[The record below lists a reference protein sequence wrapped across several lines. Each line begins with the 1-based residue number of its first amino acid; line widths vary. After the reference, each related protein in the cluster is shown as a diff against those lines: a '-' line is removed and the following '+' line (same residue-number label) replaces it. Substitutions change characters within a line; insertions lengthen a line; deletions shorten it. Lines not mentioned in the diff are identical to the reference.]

1 MTLLITVNWSLP
13 PGAPPEMSVVSVAPF
28 STAVPAATS
37 GSDNWEIWEQ
47 CHEVL
52 AEQGVWRA
60 PCESCTL
67 RLLCKP
73 PSAFVA
79 PRD

>member
-1 MTLLITVNWSLP
+1 MSIVSATPLP
-13 PGAPPEMSVVSVAPF
+13 APQ
-28 STAVPAATS
+28 PAATS
-37 GSDNWEIWEQ
+37 NADGSWEIWEQ

-52 AEQGVWRA
+52 ADQGIWRA

-73 PSAFVA
+73 PSAFVT
-79 PRD
+79 PRG

>member
-1 MTLLITVNWSLP
+1 
-13 PGAPPEMSVVSVAPF
+13 MSVVSPEPLPA
-28 STAVPAATS
+28 AQPAATS
-37 GSDNWEIWEQ
+37 GGPDSWEIWEQ

-52 AEQGVWRA
+52 ADQGIWRA

-73 PSAFVA
+73 PSNLVL
-79 PRD
+79 PRPSYLE